1 MIERKF
7 WEEVRSHWILEAPP
21 QISDLK
27 TSSGGEI
34 DPGLLEEP
42 CDQEGIPF
50 DMVDYDDAM
59 EAALT
64 GESYQ
69 VPKGLGHMSKTAYRQ
84 GFQPTSQPVPQLPA
98 QAVKP
103 PEKHKK
109 PKFDSTGFEERM
121 ERRTLADYIEAG
133 KLLLKCELPE
143 KMEKLAQDLIERM
156 SVLQT
161 SIRQFEKV
169 YQPDMSQFYDCY
181 IPDTL
186 QMAASYLEYVDA
198 GVDADIIKE
207 AEKEAVAA
215 MERLIMS
222 ANEEIQ
228 EIYRYAKIEIHAQA
242 RALESM
248 MSQDG
253 YVDPGFKIR

>member
-1 MIERKF
+1 MIEKKF
-7 WEEVRSHWILEAPP
+7 WEEVRSRWILEASP

-34 DPGLLEEP
+34 DPSLLEDPWE
-42 CDQEGIPF
+42 QEGIPF

-69 VPKGLGHMSKTAYRQ
+69 VPKGLGHMSKASYGQ
-84 GFQPTSQPVPQLPA
+84 GFQPVSQSASKVSAP
-98 QAVKP
+98 AVKP
-103 PEKHKK
+103 PEKRQK
-109 PKFDSTGFEERM
+109 PKFDSTEFEERM
-121 ERRTLADYIEAG
+121 ERRTLTDYIEAG

-161 SIRQFEKV
+161 NISQFEKV
-169 YQPDMSQFYDCY
+169 YQPDMSQFYDCF

-253 YVDPGFKIR
+253 YVDPDFKIR

>member
-1 MIERKF
+1 MIERTF
-7 WEEVRSHWILEAPP
+7 WEEVRNNWILEVPP

-34 DPGLLEEP
+34 DSSLLEDP
-42 CDQEGIPF
+42 WSQEGIPF

-59 EAALT
+59 EAALA

-69 VPKGLGHMSKTAYRQ
+69 APKRRGYMPKAASGQEFH
-84 GFQPTSQPVPQLPA
+84 PVPQPASKPSA
-98 QAVKP
+98 QAIKP
-103 PEKHKK
+103 PEERKK
-109 PKFDSTGFEERM
+109 PKFDSVGFEERM
-121 ERRTLADYIEAG
+121 ERRTLTDYIEAG

-143 KMEKLAQDLIERM
+143 KMEKLAQDVVERM

-161 SIRQFEKV
+161 NISQFEKV
-169 YQPDMSQFYDCY
+169 YQPDLSQFYDCF

-198 GVDADIIKE
+198 GIDADIIKE
-207 AEKEAVAA
+207 AEKEAAAA

-228 EIYRYAKIEIHAQA
+228 EIHRYAKIEIHAQA
-242 RALESM
+242 KALESM

-253 YVDPGFKIR
+253 YVDPAFKIK